1 MHQQQPSIR
10 LDEPALL
17 ERYQAAMAS
26 AGSDLA
32 AQRRALVPLIRE
44 AAAATRGEAE
54 ARLIADGH
62 GTGAR
67 GP

>member
-1 MHQQQPSIR
+1 MHQQQALIR
-10 LDEPALL
+10 LDEPALRR
-17 ERYQAAMAS
+17 RYEAAMAS
-26 AGSDLA
+26 AGSDPA

-54 ARLIADGH
+54 ARPLPMVRERL
-62 GTGAR
+62 AR